1 MVFYIE
7 GVRRGGR
14 GGGKICMKKGV
25 IFRCQ
30 FSRVGASEL
39 ILPIQFDV

>member
-7 GVRRGGR
+7 GVRRG